1 MFTLHKNQILMEYI
15 FLSKQIVGFSNT
27 TQIVGFSNGDDSEDL
42 FLTKTLTNMKYPPN
56 VIKNWYPRLT
66 LRTNLCT
73 KNMIN
78 SFQWWCCVCVCH
90 QWEGCSCLSAH
101 SLSSAVYLPGLV
113 VTERWQ
119 PLETRNL
126 QLFYGWCDEH
136 LSVLALSRTLN
147 KWHL

>member
-66 LRTNLCT
+66 LRTNLY
-73 KNMIN
+73 KKYDKLF
-78 SFQWWCCVCVCH
+78 SVVVLCVCLCVINEKGVPVSQHIVCPV
-90 QWEGCSCLSAH
+90 QFIYPVLLSLNDGNLWKPDICSCFMADVMSTCL
-101 SLSSAVYLPGLV
+101 Y
-113 VTERWQ
+113 
-119 PLETRNL
+119 
-126 QLFYGWCDEH
+126 
-136 LSVLALSRTLN
+136 
-147 KWHL
+147 

>member
-1 MFTLHKNQILMEYI
+1 MEYI

-66 LRTNLCT
+66 LCTNLCT

-78 SFQWWCCVCVCH
+78 SFQWWCCVCVCV
-90 QWEGCSCLSAH
+90 SSMRRVFL
-101 SLSSAVYLPGLV
+101 SLS
-113 VTERWQ
+113 T
-119 PLETRNL
+119 
-126 QLFYGWCDEH
+126 
-136 LSVLALSRTLN
+136 
-147 KWHL
+147 